1 MLAALLLNLGAAPAP
16 PAVVTTTNFG
26 APVWW
31 RRPWCDED
39 EEELE
44 CLVVEEKVLEKR
56 IALRFPD
63 MSPRY
68 DRGPKQEARLRKIIE
83 KLEEIQQRIK
93 ELKRKKE
100 EDELIQDFLVL
111 FADDC

>member
-1 MLAALLLNLGAAPAP
+1 MLAALLLNLGKSPAP
-16 PAVVTTTNFG
+16 PSVVVQRLG

-39 EEELE
+39 EEELKQ
-44 CLVVEEKVLEKR
+44 LVVEEKVIEKR

-63 MSPRY
+63 MAPRY
-68 DRGPKQEARLRKIIE
+68 DRGPQQEARLRKIVE

-111 FADDC
+111 FVDD